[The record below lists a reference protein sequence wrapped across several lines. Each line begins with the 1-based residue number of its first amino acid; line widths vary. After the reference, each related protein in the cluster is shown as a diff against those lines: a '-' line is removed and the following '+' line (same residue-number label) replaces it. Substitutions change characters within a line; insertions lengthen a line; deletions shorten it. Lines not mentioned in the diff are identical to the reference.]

1 MCREDRYKHEETM
14 RSLILNLALV
24 AAAAAAPSPRPGL
37 GSSPFADASG
47 TGVTFRVWAPA
58 ATQVVVAGTF
68 NGWNMAAHPLFPE
81 GTNGCWSADVGAA
94 RAGDDY
100 KYVLDGGTWRT
111 DPRARVFDGSAFR
124 NTRVVDA
131 GPAAGPT
138 FAPTGWTDRVIYE
151 LHIGTFRDP
160 DPNDALP
167 GTFHDAIA
175 GLDHLVDLGVTD
187 VEILPVAE
195 FLSDRSWG
203 YNPTYSLAI
212 EDSYGGREGLRA
224 FTSAC
229 HARGLRVLVDIVHN
243 HWDNFASD
251 VWAFNGASA
260 INQGG
265 LYFYGDTGRCCTAWG
280 PRPNYDRPEVRTLIL
295 DSVREYLDLGCDG
308 FRWDAVAEMFFS
320 GSVFIPSAT
329 SLVTEAAALVRARGG
344 AMVAENG
351 AAPCRAGFD
360 AEWSYTLHGAL
371 NDQLARSNNLTMNMG
386 VLTDA
391 LRATARTNI
400 VFLENHDTAGLLNS
414 WAQRWPVRMATNGL
428 PPAFAAARARIGA
441 VLAFTSRG
449 TPLLFQGQE
458 FGGTNLWHDDRPLT
472 WNDPGSEPTR
482 AFYRDLLRLRRNLD
496 GITPGLLATQQ
507 TTVAYGSPAGLQ
519 VVRGSTGQAVL
530 VLANLTPTSVV
541 RWMSFPATGWWH
553 VALST
558 DDTVYS
564 GGGGGLSSVWVTN
577 ASFTSLR
584 IPGHTALV
592 LTRGLPPD
600 RDADGDG
607 LTNARET
614 QLGTDPLDALSAA
627 AMGAL
632 RTDAEMVA
640 LTIGC
645 ATGATLRLEASPDL
659 QNWSLL
665 LQTNAG
671 SATTVELRPP
681 LGSSTPTFFRLR

>member
-1 MCREDRYKHEETM
+1 M
-14 RSLILNLALV
+14 RRLIISLYLV
-24 AAAAAAPSPRPGL
+24 SVAAAAPSPRPGL
-37 GSSPFADASG
+37 GSSPFADAGG

-58 ATQVVVAGTF
+58 ATSVVVAGTF
-68 NGWNMAAHPLFPE
+68 NGWSTTATPLFSE
-81 GTNGCWSADVGAA
+81 GTSGCWSADVGAA

-111 DPRARVFDGSAFR
+111 DPRARGFDGSAFR
-124 NTRVVDA
+124 NTQVVDA
-131 GPAAGPT
+131 GPAEGPT

-160 DPNDALP
+160 DPNDARP
-167 GTFHDAIA
+167 GTFHDAIG

-212 EDSYGGREGLRA
+212 EDSYGGREGLRT
-224 FTSAC
+224 FTAAC

-243 HWDNFASD
+243 HWDNFSSD
-251 VWAFNGASA
+251 VWGFTGTSA
-260 INQGG
+260 TNQGG
-265 LYFYGDTGRCCTAWG
+265 VYFYGDTGRCCTAWG
-280 PRPNYDRPEVRTLIL
+280 PRPNYDRPEVRALIL

-308 FRWDAVAEMFFS
+308 FRWDAVAEMFHS
-320 GSVFIPSAT
+320 GSLFIPAAT

-360 AEWSYTLHGAL
+360 AEWSYTLQGAL
-371 NDQLARSNNLTMNMG
+371 SDQLARSNNLAMNTG
-386 VLTDA
+386 ALTDA

-414 WAQRWPVRMATNGL
+414 WAHRWPARLATNGL
-428 PPAFAAARARIGA
+428 PPAEAAARARIGA

-458 FGGTNLWHDDRPLT
+458 FGVTNLWHDDRPLT
-472 WNDPGSEPTR
+472 WNDPAAEPVR
-482 AFYRDLLRLRRNLD
+482 VFYRDLLRLRRNLD

-507 TTVAYGSPAGLQ
+507 STVAYGSPAGIQ
-519 VVRGSTGQAVL
+519 VVRGSTAQAVL
-530 VLANLTPTSVV
+530 VLANLAPTSVV

-558 DDTVYS
+558 DDDAY
-564 GGGGGLSSVWVTN
+564 GGGGAGLGSVWVTN

-627 AMGAL
+627 VLTQLHTQGNQ
-632 RTDAEMVA
+632 
-640 LTIGC
+640 LTIAAGC
-645 ATGATLRLEASPDL
+645 ASGTTLRLERSLDL
-659 QNWSLL
+659 KAWSAFAL
-665 LQTNAG
+665 TNSGAADHAAFVAPADG
-671 SATTVELRPP
+671 VPAA
-681 LGSSTPTFFRLR
+681 FFRLR